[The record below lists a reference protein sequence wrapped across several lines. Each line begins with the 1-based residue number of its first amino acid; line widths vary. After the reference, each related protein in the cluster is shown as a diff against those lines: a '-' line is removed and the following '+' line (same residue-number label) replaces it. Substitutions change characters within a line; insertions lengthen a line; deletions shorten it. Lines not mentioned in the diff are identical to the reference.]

1 MTTLYVDGA
10 CKNNHLPG
18 PLRSAGAGVYIDF
31 ESDAEPARLPAL
43 KTETENA
50 DPLIHG
56 PGLYSRFAWRRLPS
70 LAEQQNKGQ
79 GSGVAV
85 SNNQAELI
93 GVIMALEIVDVH
105 GDKLPKPIRIIN
117 DSELVF
123 NSVTKWMPGW
133 RKRNY
138 RKADGKPVANEML
151 VRSLD
156 ELLQRT
162 KDDKV
167 EWRHMN
173 SHRSEPVDRSTAE
186 WRAWHGNDVADRL
199 ANWACGKGAP
209 SASKKPKKVR
219 KSKIVGGSTV
229 RRRYPPKGM
238 RKAKPKSLRRHFAE
252 VTL

>member
-50 DPLIHG
+50 DPRIHG
-56 PGLYSRFAWRRLPS
+56 PGLYSRFAWRKLPS
-70 LAEQQNKGQ
+70 LAEQQKKGQ
-79 GSGVAV
+79 GVGVAV
-85 SNNQAELI
+85 SNNQAELM
-93 GVIMALEIVDVH
+93 GVIMALELVDVH
-105 GDKLPKPIRIIN
+105 GDKLAKPIRIIN

-123 NSVTKWMPGW
+123 NSITKWMPGW

-138 RKADGKPVANEML
+138 RKANGEPVANEML

-156 ELLQRT
+156 ALLGRT
-162 KDDKV
+162 KDDKI
-167 EWRHMN
+167 EWQHMN
-173 SHRSEPVDRSTAE
+173 SHRSEPRDRSSAE

-199 ANWACGKGAP
+199 ANWACGVDGATT
-209 SASKKPKKVR
+209 AKKVKRAR
-219 KSKIVGGSTV
+219 KRQLAPRRKNAPKGKRKQKPVSV
-229 RRRYPPKGM
+229 RRLLSK
-238 RKAKPKSLRRHFAE
+238 LN
-252 VTL
+252 L